1 MDASERE
8 FEDLAQL
15 FKALGH
21 PARLQILMQTLE
33 DEFCVQEIG
42 ERLDRSQPNVS
53 QHLTVLRER
62 GLVVPERRG
71 KRVCYR
77 LADEGIRE
85 IIMRAKALV
94 EGGGLA

>member
-1 MDASERE
+1 MDANERD
-8 FEDLAQL
+8 FEGLAQF

-53 QHLTVLRER
+53 QHLAVLRDR
-62 GLVVPERRG
+62 GLVVPKRRG

-77 LADEGIRE
+77 LADEGVRE
-85 IIMRAKALV
+85 IITRAKALV
-94 EGGGLA
+94 DGGGLQ

>member
-1 MDASERE
+1 METSQRE
-8 FEDLAQL
+8 YEYLAQL

-21 PARLQILMQTLE
+21 PARLQIIMQTI
-33 DEFCVQEIG
+33 DGEFCVQEIG

-71 KRVCYR
+71 KKVCYQ
-77 LADEGIRE
+77 LADEGVRE
-85 IIMRAKALV
+85 IITRAMEVIGRDADR
-94 EGGGLA
+94 

>member
-1 MDASERE
+1 MDATERE
-8 FEDLAQL
+8 FEDLAAL

-21 PARLQILMQTLE
+21 PARLQILMQTIDGE
-33 DEFCVQEIG
+33 YCVQEIG
-42 ERLDRSQPNVS
+42 DRLDRSQPSVS

-77 LADEGIRE
+77 LADEGVRE
-85 IIMRAKALV
+85 IITRAMAMLD
-94 EGGGLA
+94 GDGPD

>member
-1 MDASERE
+1 MDTSEGQ
-8 FEDLAQL
+8 FEDLAR
-15 FKALGH
+15 FFRALGH
-21 PARLQILMQTLE
+21 PARLQILMQTI
-33 DEFCVQEIG
+33 DGEFCVQEIG

-85 IIMRAKALV
+85 IIMRAMEAV
-94 EGGGLA
+94 GGGAGG